1 MLGITWTRGHV
12 CRSAGQL
19 RNGGGGRNAC
29 LTGPSSLHKPA
40 RVTVPLGERAPNADL
55 VGLPEQNVDMAD
67 PKKRLIVVGDRVLI
81 QPEEGE
87 DRTKVGL
94 YLPATAVDSQA
105 VQGGAVLA
113 TGPGNALSAPTE
125 VDEEPWK
132 TGAPE
137 PRYVPLQARIGDYAI
152 FFRRAAVEITF
163 EGDRYL
169 VVPQAAILTLVR
181 EEDEQD
187 DDLVL
192 L

>member
-1 MLGITWTRGHV
+1 M
-12 CRSAGQL
+12 SE
-19 RNGGGGRNAC
+19 
-29 LTGPSSLHKPA
+29 PS
-40 RVTVPLGERAPNADL
+40 
-55 VGLPEQNVDMAD
+55 
-67 PKKRLIVVGDRVLI
+67 KRLIVVGDRVLI

-105 VQGGAVLA
+105 VQGGKVVA
-113 TGPGNALSAPTE
+113 TGPGNAVSAPTE
-125 VDEEPWK
+125 LDEEPWK
-132 TGAPE
+132 IGAPE

-181 EEDEQD
+181 EEDELD
-187 DDLVL
+187 DGVPSY
-192 L
+192 

>member
-1 MLGITWTRGHV
+1 VQSPPNPDL
-12 CRSAGQL
+12 
-19 RNGGGGRNAC
+19 
-29 LTGPSSLHKPA
+29 SLM
-40 RVTVPLGERAPNADL
+40 
-55 VGLPEQNVDMAD
+55 PE

-87 DRTKVGL
+87 DRSKVGL
-94 YLPATAVDSQA
+94 YLPATAVDNRA
-105 VQGGAVLA
+105 VQGGKVVA
-113 TGPGNALSAPTE
+113 TGPGNAVSAPTE
-125 VDEEPWK
+125 LDEEPWK
-132 TGAPE
+132 IGAPE

-187 DDLVL
+187 DDPKY
-192 L
+192 